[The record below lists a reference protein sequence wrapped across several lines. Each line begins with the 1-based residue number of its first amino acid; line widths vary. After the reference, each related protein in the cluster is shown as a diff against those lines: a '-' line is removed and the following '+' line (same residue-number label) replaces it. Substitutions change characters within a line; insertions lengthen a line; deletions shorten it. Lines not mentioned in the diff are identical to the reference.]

1 MATTQSIIKSMP
13 EDVVELIARVLG
25 DGDVDSNDKEV
36 KMLLPASP
44 VVDVIL
50 GYIGVGSPPKQ
61 SDLDQAQ
68 AWIEEQYSWQDRAEA
83 VKGKLQELQPF
94 SEEQALK
101 GEIPLWMNAPWAQKL
116 LFSWSDGLRDAVID
130 AEDYVDKL

>member
-25 DGDVDSNDKEV
+25 DKDVDSNDKEV

-61 SDLDQAQ
+61 NDLDQAQ

-94 SEEQALK
+94 GEEQAVK

-116 LFSWSDGLRDAVID
+116 LFSWSDSLRDAVID

>member
-1 MATTQSIIKSMP
+1 MP
-13 EDVVELIARVLG
+13 EDVVELIARILG
-25 DGDVDSNDKEV
+25 DKDVDSNDKDV

-50 GYIGVGSPPKQ
+50 GYIGVASPPKQ
-61 SDLDQAQ
+61 NDLDQAQ
-68 AWIEEQYSWQDRAEA
+68 AWIEEQYSWQDRAET
-83 VKGKLQELQPF
+83 VRGKLQELQPF
-94 SEEQALK
+94 SEEQAVK

-130 AEDYVDKL
+130 AEEYVDNL

>member
-25 DGDVDSNDKEV
+25 DGDVDSIDKDV

-61 SDLDQAQ
+61 NDLDQAQ

-94 SEEQALK
+94 GEEQAVK

>member
-68 AWIEEQYSWQDRAEA
+68 AWIEEQYSWQDRANA
-83 VKGKLQELQPF
+83 VKDKLQEMQPF
-94 SEEQALK
+94 GEEQAVK